1 MTLIRIWPLRIKYSS
16 ANSWSPLLR
25 GVAVVADVA
34 VVEVVEVVSHGMA
47 VVAVV
52 SHGMAV
58 MAVMLHCMAV
68 VEDSPQGGLK
78 NSMN

>member
-1 MTLIRIWPLRIKYSS
+1 MTLIKIWPLRFKYSS

-25 GVAVVADVA
+25 GVAVVA

-58 MAVMLHCMAV
+58 VAVMLHCMAV
-68 VEDSPQGGLK
+68 VEDSPQGD
-78 NSMN
+78 